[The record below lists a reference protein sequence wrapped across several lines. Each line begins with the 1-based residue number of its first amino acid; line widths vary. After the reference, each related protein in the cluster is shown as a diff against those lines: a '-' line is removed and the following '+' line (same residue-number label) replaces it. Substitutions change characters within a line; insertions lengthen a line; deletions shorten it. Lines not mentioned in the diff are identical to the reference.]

1 MPSNPI
7 QRKTRN
13 AFLLGMLIML
23 VIAIII
29 FAILYFTMFA
39 ETLEGTKVTGET
51 MTVYVLA
58 GDVKSGEEITSSKVT
73 IAKVSINTVPSN
85 YLTDTEGLNNKKY
98 KSKVDLQAGTILSDT
113 LVYQEEKLAN
123 SARLMEY
130 NMLTLPSTLKIGDYI
145 DVRFTVPSGQNY
157 IVLSKKQVMNIQNK
171 TITLY
176 LTEDEILMMS
186 SAIIESYVMTASDL
200 SVVQYLEAGMQGA
213 STPTYSVSSEVYQ
226 LIQANSQKGV
236 NIEDYGKINDSY
248 NNDLRAIIDQEL
260 GQYVGSELTNIQTG
274 VEAQREE
281 AMNLYLS
288 GLQGY

>member
-39 ETLEGTKVTGET
+39 ETLEGTTSTGET
-51 MTVYVLA
+51 MSVYALT
-58 GDVKSGEEITSSKVT
+58 GNVKSGEVITVDKV
-73 IAKVSINTVPSN
+73 AVVKVSMKVAPSN
-85 YLTDTEGLNNKKY
+85 YLTDTEGLHNEKY
-98 KSKVDLQAGTILSDT
+98 KSKVDLKAGTILSET
-113 LVYQEEKLAN
+113 LVYQDEKMAN

-130 NMLTLPSTLKIGDYI
+130 NMLTLPSTLRVGDYI
-145 DVRFTVPSGQNY
+145 DVRFTMPSGQNY
-157 IVLSKKQVMNIQNK
+157 IVLAKKQIMNIKNK

-200 SVVQYLEAGMQGA
+200 YAVQYLEAGMQDA
-213 STPTYSVSSEVYQ
+213 STPTYSVNSEVYQ
-226 LIQANSQKGV
+226 LIQANAQKGV

-248 NNDLRAIIDQEL
+248 NSDLRAIIDQEL
-260 GQYVGSELTNIQTG
+260 GQYIGSELTNIQTG
-274 VEAQREE
+274 IDTQKQE